1 MLRHFDKPLFFAVL
15 LLCAIGIAMTYSATI
30 TDVVLADYWQRQ
42 LLFTILGAIALV
54 TAALFDYRHLEL
66 LAQPSYFF
74 LIASLTAVYLFGE
87 VKGGARR
94 WLDLGVT
101 DVQPTEFGKFLLIV
115 FLAWYLSRFQERIR
129 SLPYLTG
136 AVVLLLLPLAMVY
149 VQPDL
154 GMTVTL
160 AFISGTLI
168 LISGVRLAHVLLGVA
183 AVAAVPAWLAFRG
196 TLQDYFQDYMVERIQ
211 IFLDPASNPDAAF
224 NVQQALISI
233 GNGGWIGMGWSEGT
247 QNQLRFLRVRHTD
260 FIFSVIAEE
269 LGYVG
274 AVLIMALLFFVI
286 WRLVRIADLA
296 QDQFGRLITL
306 GVAALIFFQTFVNVG
321 MNLAI
326 MPVTGMT
333 LPFLSYGGS
342 SLVSMMVAVGL
353 AQSVVMRH
361 RKMDFFVKAAFGPWL
376 LPTAPITCST
386 RPVDCSTRSVVN
398 SARPVVTV
406 L

>member
-1 MLRHFDKPLFFAVL
+1 MLRHFDRPLFFAVL
-15 LLCAIGIAMTYSATI
+15 LLCGIGIAMTYSATI

-42 LLFTILGAIALV
+42 LIFTILGAIALV

-74 LIASLTAVYLFGE
+74 LIASLVAVYFFGE

-94 WLDLGVT
+94 WLDLVIA

-115 FLAWYLSRFQERIR
+115 FFAWYLSRFQERIR
-129 SLPYLTG
+129 SLPYLIV
-136 AVVLLLLPLAMVY
+136 AVILLLLPLALVY

-168 LISGVRLAHVLLGVA
+168 LISGVRLAHILLSVA
-183 AVAAVPAWLAFRG
+183 VAAAVPAWLALRG
-196 TLQDYFQDYMVERIQ
+196 TLQDYLQGYMVERIE
-211 IFLDPASNPDAAF
+211 IFLDPTSNPDAAF

-274 AVLIMALLFFVI
+274 AVLIMGLLFFVI

-361 RKMDFFVKAAFGPWL
+361 RKMDF
-376 LPTAPITCST
+376 S
-386 RPVDCSTRSVVN
+386 
-398 SARPVVTV
+398 
-406 L
+406 

>member
-1 MLRHFDKPLFFAVL
+1 MFRHFDKPLFFAVL
-15 LLCAIGIAMTYSATI
+15 LLCGIGIAMTYSATI
-30 TDVVLADYWQRQ
+30 TTVVLADYWQRQ
-42 LLFTILGAIALV
+42 LVFAILGVIALV

-66 LAQPSYFF
+66 LAQPSYFL
-74 LIASLTAVYLFGE
+74 LIASLVAVYLIGE
-87 VKGGARR
+87 VQGGSRR
-94 WLDLGVT
+94 WLDLGIT
-101 DVQPTEFGKFLLIV
+101 VQPTEAGKFLLIV

-129 SLPYLTG
+129 SLPYLLG
-136 AVVLLLLPLAMVY
+136 AVILLLLPLGLVY

-154 GMTVTL
+154 GMAVTL
-160 AFISGTLI
+160 AFVSGSLI
-168 LISGVRLAHVLLGVA
+168 LINGVRLGHILLGLA
-183 AVAAVPAWLAFRG
+183 AAVPAAYALQG
-196 TLQDYFQDYMVERIQ
+196 TLQDYMLKRID
-211 IFLDPASNPDAAF
+211 IFLDPGSNPDAAF
-224 NVQQALISI
+224 NVRQALISI
-233 GNGGWIGMGWSEGT
+233 GNGGWIGMGWGEGT
-247 QNQLRFLRVRHTD
+247 QNQLHFLRVRHTD

-274 AVLIMALLFFVI
+274 TVLVLALLFFVI

-326 MPVTGMT
+326 LPVTGMT

-361 RKMDFFVKAAFGPWL
+361 RKMDF
-376 LPTAPITCST
+376 S
-386 RPVDCSTRSVVN
+386 
-398 SARPVVTV
+398 
-406 L
+406 